1 MEDIIYILKKQN
13 VEGKELIEKLSSFVS
28 NEMVDI
34 CSEESL
40 EQ

>member
-1 MEDIIYILKKQN
+1 MLKKRKM
-13 VEGKELIEKLSSFVS
+13 EGKEFISVLTSYVS

-40 EQ
+40 HQ